1 MDFIKSKINIP
12 RIREFIHANRIAAMA
27 LLCMVFQNSAHTLLI
42 RYSRGV
48 RNERYIAS
56 TNVILVEL
64 TKFCISG
71 YMMLRTAAP
80 GTNTKD
86 HFKQTLIHSKAAFV
100 PAFLYFIQNTLA
112 YVGLQNLE
120 AGAFAVLVQLKTL
133 TTAVFSVL
141 LLNKKLSANQWRA
154 LCLLVLAAILIETP
168 PCPAV
173 NANDDGAAAADA
185 SKNNFLGVCAVLG
198 MITTSGSAGVYFE
211 KVLKTTAGTIW
222 ERNLQLSAHSIV
234 FGLLFTLFFD
244 GKRVFSEGFF
254 TGYSIVPFL
263 IAFVGAAGGILVA
276 VVMKYA
282 DNIIKSFGTAVS
294 ICVTSVL
301 SIPLLGASLG
311 AVFWVGAGMVVLS
324 IFNYSDANPGA
335 QKGQAQGQQVKQQ
348 QDGEKDGKNG
358 GSGGEKDEEEEIGK
372 MVDDDEG
379 KGVDDK
385 LNPFNMNGGVIIPV
399 QEDK

>member
-1 MDFIKSKINIP
+1 MFDSLKNKVNVA
-12 RIREFIHANRIAAMA
+12 RIREFILANRIAAVA
-27 LLCMVFQNSAHTLLI
+27 LFCMVFQNSAHTLLI

-71 YMMLRTAAP
+71 YMMLRSAAP
-80 GTNTKD
+80 GTNVKE

-133 TTAVFSVL
+133 TTAVFSVI

-168 PCPAV
+168 PCQNTA
-173 NANDDGAAAADA
+173 DAAAEDET

-211 KVLKTTAGTIW
+211 KVLKTTSGTIW
-222 ERNLQLSAHSIV
+222 ERNLQLSAHSII
-234 FGLLFTLFFD
+234 FGLLFTFTFD

-324 IFNYSDANPGA
+324 IFNYSDVHPGA
-335 QKGQAQGQQVKQQ
+335 PKQQQGQQGQQVLPTQQ
-348 QDGEKDGKNG
+348 AQQKDSAMAG
-358 GSGGEKDEEEEIGK
+358 DEEA
-372 MVDDDEG
+372 DADG
-379 KGVDDK
+379 KGVMGDGVDK
-385 LNPFNMNGGVIIPV
+385 ENPFNMNGGVIIPV
-399 QEDK
+399 HDGNK

>member
-1 MDFIKSKINIP
+1 MDIIRNKINIT
-12 RIREFIHANRIAAMA
+12 RIREFIHANRIAAIA

-48 RNERYIAS
+48 LHERYIAS

-64 TKFCISG
+64 TKFAISG

-80 GTNTKD
+80 GTNTAE

-100 PAFLYFIQNTLA
+100 PAFLYFIQNTLS

-133 TTAVFSVL
+133 TTAIFSVI

-168 PCPAV
+168 TCPAEGTT
-173 NANDDGAAAADA
+173 ATDD

-211 KVLKTTAGTIW
+211 KVLKTTSGTIW
-222 ERNLQLSAHSIV
+222 ERNLQLSAHSII
-234 FGLLFTLFFD
+234 FGLIFTFVFD

-254 TGYSIVPFL
+254 TGYSFVPFL

-311 AVFWVGAGMVVLS
+311 AVFWVGAFMVVLS
-324 IFNYSDANPGA
+324 IFNYSDAHPGA
-335 QKGQAQGQQVKQQ
+335 PQQGAAAAGQGQGKQPVVAVAATSSSS
-348 QDGEKDGKNG
+348 
-358 GSGGEKDEEEEIGK
+358 SGR
-372 MVDDDEG
+372 MDDDD
-379 KGVDDK
+379 DDK
-385 LNPFNMNGGVIIPV
+385 ENPFNMNGGVIIPV
-399 QEDK
+399 QEGK

>member
-1 MDFIKSKINIP
+1 MINFLKDKINVA
-12 RIREFIHANRIAAMA
+12 RIREFILVNRIAAMA

-48 RNERYIAS
+48 LHERYIAS

-64 TKFCISG
+64 TKFAISG
-71 YMMLRTAAP
+71 YMMVRSAAP
-80 GTNTKD
+80 GANVVE
-86 HFKQTLIHSKAAFV
+86 HFKQTLLHSKAAFI

-133 TTAVFSVL
+133 TTAVFSVI
-141 LLNKKLSANQWRA
+141 LLNKRLSANQWRA

-168 PCPAV
+168 PCKESANGE
-173 NANDDGAAAADA
+173 NANNNNNNE

-211 KVLKTTAGTIW
+211 KVLKTTSGTIW
-222 ERNLQLSAHSIV
+222 ERNLQLSAHSII
-234 FGLLFTLFFD
+234 FGLLFTFIYD
-244 GKRVFSEGFF
+244 GKRVLAEGFF
-254 TGYSIVPFL
+254 TGYSVVPFL
-263 IAFVGAAGGILVA
+263 IAFIGAAGGILVA

-311 AVFWVGAGMVVLS
+311 AVFWVGAFMVVLS
-324 IFNYSDANPGA
+324 IFNYSDAHPGSSSTTTTA
-335 QKGQAQGQQVKQQ
+335 AATNSNNNSNGAAAKNQQ
-348 QDGEKDGKNG
+348 QIHSESPAPNDAQ
-358 GSGGEKDEEEEIGK
+358 SL
-372 MVDDDEG
+372 
-379 KGVDDK
+379 DK
-385 LNPFNMNGGVIIPV
+385 ENPFEKNGGVIIPV